1 MLSIEFKLR
10 ELEKLTGYKFK
21 IEDFPSINEI
31 DNIIHAIYKS
41 RVRMNKN
48 VWWMGLNIWSIK
60 TLVKME
66 TRN

>member
-48 VWWMGLNIWSIK
+48 V
-60 TLVKME
+60 
-66 TRN
+66 